1 MKPPDA
7 ESWERHMRL
16 ERDLLAQRRDGKLAK
31 AIGKALPG
39 ESPQDLQEIARE
51 DQSKAQEGLVAL
63 LWSGG
68 GKLSYKHI
76 DELLVEYSVK
86 RKGRGSLSSSSFCN
100 RFKTCPQP
108 QSSYNVQQTGLAKI
122 TPLLKVPGSPLH

>member
-1 MKPPDA
+1 
-7 ESWERHMRL
+7 MRL

-39 ESPQDLQEIARE
+39 ESPQDLQRIARD
-51 DQSKAQEGLVAL
+51 DQSKAQEGLVVL

-86 RKGRGSLSSSSFCN
+86 KEG
-100 RFKTCPQP
+100 P
-108 QSSYNVQQTGLAKI
+108 GLLI
-122 TPLLKVPGSPLH
+122 FFILL